1 MRDPKET
8 GRCAYL
14 LVMKVELP
22 QPGFVTK
29 LINPPALKLPEFTT
43 HITEVRVATGN
54 LESDPVILQV
64 NCNPQGL
71 CIQENSMVIPATIEM
86 VWIEDIY
93 PAETLF
99 LEGFKK
105 VLRCFSCGTVIRSQ
119 SNAATILLLFLHI
132 MSAFWQ
138 WQIALKLL
146 SIPVCH
152 HYCLLFWSLLD
163 TTNVIRSSQIN
174 TSNGARNTSA
184 NPLYWHQNLCW
195 IDMFISTENLSILTI

>member
-1 MRDPKET
+1 MCLPSCHECGTAAT
-8 GRCAYL
+8 GFCNKAHKSTSPQTAR
-14 LVMKVELP
+14 VLP
-22 QPGFVTK
+22 
-29 LINPPALKLPEFTT
+29 
-43 HITEVRVATGN
+43 HITEVRFATGN
-54 LESDPVILQV
+54 LESDPVILQASY
-64 NCNPQGL
+64 NPQDL
-71 CIQENSMVIPATIEM
+71 CIQENSMGVSAIIEM
-86 VWIEDIY
+86 VWVEEMY

-105 VLRCFSCGTVIRSQ
+105 VLRCFSYGTVIRSQ

-138 WQIALKLL
+138 RQIALKLL

-163 TTNVIRSSQIN
+163 MTNKIRSSQIN

-184 NPLYWHQNLCW
+184 NPLYWHQNLSAGQIC
-195 IDMFISTENLSILTI
+195 S